1 MSHYRS
7 EDEEPQIVNST
18 FFFPNSDN
26 EDLEAYVKEV
36 TIELASEIKSEIRGV
51 ISKVEDVLDSNADNT
66 DLSIY
71 NLSSLTNLSRW
82 ANDHK
87 NCCHE

>member
-1 MSHYRS
+1 MPPIEFYIS
-7 EDEEPQIVNST
+7 
-18 FFFPNSDN
+18 FSDS

-51 ISKVEDVLDSNADNT
+51 ISKVDDVLDTHTDNT

-71 NLSSLTNLSRW
+71 NLSSFTNLSR
-82 ANDHK
+82 
-87 NCCHE
+87 